1 MIDLTTLSG
10 EELTLNCDLIYKI
23 IEAPDTIITLTDGKV
38 MRVTETKDEVVTK
51 VINFRRRIHVGVP
64 GGEK

>member
-10 EELTLNCDLIYKI
+10 EEFTLNCDLIYKI
-23 IEAPDTIITLTDGKV
+23 VQAPDTIITLTDGKV
-38 MRVTETKDEVVTK
+38 IRVSDTKEEVIEKIVD
-51 VINFRRRIHVGVP
+51 FRRRIHVGVP